1 MWQELPL
8 SRGDRFPRWSR
19 YGQMLKMLHRVE
31 IEPAITRYLFFLRG
45 CDWALPKSFVPTPC
59 RHTRSDRENQP
70 PIFRLPPWRIYITM
84 LVWSILLDSR
94 RCSSFTNFELSSSL
108 QPFYIPF
115 GKARLSKF
123 LLFQKILLF
132 FRIFDS
138 CLHSLFRENSRN
150 INNSRFGKKI
160 LEDILTKKP
169 SKRRRGGCGT
179 RPQRMRRDVVRTRPL
194 DERAKGAREAS
205 MERRWTKRAKRGK
218 GASRTG
224 GGEGATL
231 GSLTHI

>member
-1 MWQELPL
+1 M
-8 SRGDRFPRWSR
+8 
-19 YGQMLKMLHRVE
+19 
-31 IEPAITRYLFFLRG
+31 
-45 CDWALPKSFVPTPC
+45 
-59 RHTRSDRENQP
+59 
-70 PIFRLPPWRIYITM
+70 
-84 LVWSILLDSR
+84 DSR

-138 CLHSLFRENSRN
+138 CPHSLFRENSRN